1 MKNLSVVFN
10 VILTIAV
17 AILFYLHFKG
27 NNNSVST
34 TTGTETPMAMPVTAK
49 GIVYINS
56 DTLLDNIKYYADMK
70 KEFEAEQ
77 TRVKN
82 ELKSESDKLQADA
95 QLYQKQAIGMTD
107 MERQQT
113 EGNLGMRQQ
122 ALMQKKDDL
131 LSRLDEKQG
140 KSSEELYARISNYLH
155 EFNKGKNYQFVLGY
169 QKGGGILFAN
179 DSLDI
184 TKQIIEGLNK
194 QYEEEKEK

>member
-1 MKNLSVVFN
+1 MKNLSIVFN

-27 NNNSVST
+27 NSAGTPTEGST
-34 TTGTETPMAMPVTAK
+34 APVALPVTAK

-56 DTLLDNIKYYADMK
+56 DTLLDNIKYYQDMK
-70 KEFEAEQ
+70 NDFEAEQ
-77 TRVKN
+77 NRVKG
-82 ELKSESDKLQADA
+82 ELKAESDKLQADA
-95 QLYQKQAIGMTD
+95 ATYQKQAIGMTD

-122 ALMQKKDDL
+122 QLMEKKDNL
-131 LSRLDEKQG
+131 LSKLDEKQG
-140 KSSEELYARISNYLH
+140 KASEELYAHISNYLH

-194 QYEEEKEK
+194 QYDEEKK